1 MSKRIAWSA
10 ALAVAGVAVATANPT
25 FLCSIPIADILAH
38 REATYLYAFTG
49 GERNITGGAYTHYQ
63 NGIVGLFERVE
74 LGYANDFNGW
84 TVTGC
89 KVLLSESET
98 GAVSVGL
105 MNYDGHHADPF
116 AVGRLDFKGW
126 RAHGGVI
133 RDDRHRIVLGADF
146 ELPHGW
152 SGMADWT
159 SGPTGDGWVGVNIP
173 VRGIPGLNVMP
184 MVGFPNTKGDG
195 IQHSVNVWFGFRF

>member
-1 MSKRIAWSA
+1 MVGR
-10 ALAVAGVAVATANPT
+10 L
-25 FLCSIPIADILAH
+25 
-38 REATYLYAFTG
+38 G
-49 GERNITGGAYTHYQ
+49 GRRGCRCYRKSNVFVLDSDRRHLGASRSDVPVRLHGRRAQHNYQ

-159 SGPTGDGWVGVNIP
+159 SGPNGYGWVGVNIP